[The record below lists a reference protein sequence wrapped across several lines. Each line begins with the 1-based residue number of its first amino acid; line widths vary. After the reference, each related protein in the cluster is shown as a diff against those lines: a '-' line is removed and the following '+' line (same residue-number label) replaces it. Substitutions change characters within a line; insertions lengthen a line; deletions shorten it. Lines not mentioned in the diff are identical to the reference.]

1 MEISHQPHSFCSF
14 LSFCAHVTRVFFWG
28 QGSLEGGVD
37 FVESRIMA
45 PTQGQASLNHQLLI
59 RGLHCHNLSLSTPW
73 QISNPL
79 QDHNCVAR
87 RVVAFVMT
95 ERSMLSWCCGKIP
108 SLGRGCAS
116 LLLPVDAE
124 TAKPAKNRRPH
135 ATHTPANS
143 RRGYILKFRQFE
155 IREDVNLKAKLM
167 FWKSRRSHLR
177 NGNTSQHD
185 ETREKI
191 QVGRLDGSFVCCEK
205 RMYTVNTP
213 SRRRWNAP

>member
-1 MEISHQPHSFCSF
+1 
-14 LSFCAHVTRVFFWG
+14 
-28 QGSLEGGVD
+28 
-37 FVESRIMA
+37 
-45 PTQGQASLNHQLLI
+45 
-59 RGLHCHNLSLSTPW
+59 
-73 QISNPL
+73 
-79 QDHNCVAR
+79 
-87 RVVAFVMT
+87 
-95 ERSMLSWCCGKIP
+95 MLSWCCGKIP